1 MTLGPEG
8 PPDANLGITMNFRA
22 IFLIALPFVLFAAA
36 CGDGPDDG
44 AGTPTAQASATS
56 GGSDDFGPA
65 PTLGGNIVKV
75 SPAHAAQVKQVSTRS
90 PNATR
95 PNGVCVEVSFEDLP
109 ELGRWFRLALDGTEV
124 TTQLVWRLGTN
135 TDPTGGTMCFAP
147 AEGIAVGKHT
157 AAVSVQDP
165 NNIQARTRQIVA
177 WKFEVIE

>member
-8 PPDANLGITMNFRA
+8 RADANLGGTMNFRPVVL
-22 IFLIALPFVLFAAA
+22 FALPLALLAAA

-44 AGTPTAQASATS
+44 AETPTAQASAPS
-56 GGSDDFGPA
+56 GSSDDFGPA

-75 SPAHAAQVKQVSTRS
+75 SPAHAALVKQVSTRS

-109 ELGRWFRLALDGTEV
+109 ESGRWFRLALDGTEV
-124 TTQLVWRLGTN
+124 TTELTWLVSSNTN
-135 TDPTGGTMCFAP
+135 PTGGTMCFAP
-147 AEGIAVGKHT
+147 TEGIAVGKHT

-165 NNIQARTRQIVA
+165 NNIQARSRQIVA